1 MYNLHKNICQFTEL
15 KILLNTI
22 LQFLTDKY
30 LTNKIITYN
39 QKE

>member
-15 KILLNTI
+15 EILLNTI